1 MWFEKLTGF
10 PEENPDQVRRHLE
23 VSGRKLRS
31 LVNGAEYTF
40 GRLEIP
46 TLADLR
52 KQVPHFENPQQQLQ
66 ISEIVGDVQALHGEP
81 ENEGAMFQ
89 AASQFNL
96 LEMVNP
102 EITPERG
109 IGIYQYDRTQGPACA
124 IACGAGTIYRN
135 YFVEHNGHKGQ
146 SAEYQVDCL
155 EEIAEALDNDKRQ
168 LWQMKNGYA
177 LPSREGLQHVAT
189 HIQSLSAEAYDK
201 LKSRLKIGL
210 QWNTEVTINNS
221 GQLVSQAYCSA
232 LPIAYAQIDAH
243 LWEPFARLVLEAT
256 YEATF
261 LAALINYADTGNP
274 HLFLTLVGGGAFGN
288 PSAWIYDAIRQ
299 SVEKFARTPL
309 EVRIVSYGRSNVEVR
324 AFLERF

>member
-10 PEENPDQVRRHLE
+10 AEENPDQVRRNLE
-23 VSGRKLRS
+23 VSGTKLRS
-31 LVNGAEYTF
+31 LINGAEYTF

-52 KQVPHFENPQQQLQ
+52 KQVPLFENPEQQLQ
-66 ISEIVGDVQALHGEP
+66 ISEVVGDVQALHAES
-81 ENEGAMFQ
+81 EHEGAMFQ

-102 EITPERG
+102 EITTEQG

-135 YFVEHNGHKGQ
+135 YFVEINGHRGQ
-146 SAEYQVDCL
+146 TADRQVDCL
-155 EEIAEALDNDKRQ
+155 EEIGKVLDNDRLK

-177 LPSREGLQHVAT
+177 LPSREGLQHVAN
-189 HIQSLSAEAYDK
+189 HIQSLSSEAYDE

-210 QWNTEVTINNS
+210 QWNTEVTINQS

-232 LPIAYAQIDAH
+232 LPIAYSQIEAH

-261 LAALINYADTGNP
+261 LAALLNYAETGNP
-274 HLFLTLVGGGAFGN
+274 RLFLTLVGGGAFGN
-288 PSAWIYDAIRQ
+288 PSAWIFDAIRQ
-299 SVEKFARTPL
+299 SVEKFASTPL
-309 EVRIVSYGRSNVEVR
+309 EVKMVSYGHSNAEVQ
-324 AFLERF
+324 AFLAG